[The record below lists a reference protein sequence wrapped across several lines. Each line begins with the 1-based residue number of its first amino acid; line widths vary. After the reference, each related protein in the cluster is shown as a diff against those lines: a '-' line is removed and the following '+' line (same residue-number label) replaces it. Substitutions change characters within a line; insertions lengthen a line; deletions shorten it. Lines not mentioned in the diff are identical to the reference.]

1 MARQVDVAVIGA
13 GPAGLAAAISA
24 REQGAENVLIIE
36 RAEQLGGLLPQCIH
50 NGFGLIYFDED
61 MTGPEYEKA
70 FVEKAMDLGIETQ
83 LETMVIDMDG
93 KRGITA
99 VSRRHGYMKFKPGA
113 VVLAMGCRER
123 ARGAVGIPGTRP
135 AGVLT
140 AGTCQRFVNI
150 EGYMPGSRYVVLGSG
165 DIGMIMARRLTLEG
179 AKVEAVVEI
188 MPWPGGLIRN
198 EVQCLHDFGIPLLLE
213 HTVTFIHGEDRVQGV
228 DVSRVDP
235 QSRLPVAGSERY
247 FACDCLLVSAG
258 LIPENELSRKAGVE
272 LDAVTGGPVVD
283 QNRQTSVPGIF
294 AGGNVVQV
302 HDLVDWVSR
311 EAELAGRSAAAF
323 ADKGKLKPAKA
334 VNVIPGEN
342 IKYVAPQFISGKDDV
357 TVHMRVTRPGL
368 QATVKVGGVLRKRF
382 RSVRP
387 SEMIVLELKGEKL
400 KEAGLKG
407 ELVVDCDIK
416 ESG

>member
-1 MARQVDVAVIGA
+1 MASRIDVAVIGA
-13 GPAGLAAAISA
+13 GPAGLAAAIAA
-24 REQGAENVLIIE
+24 REQGAEKVLIIE

-50 NGFGLIYFDED
+50 NGFGLLYFKQD

-70 FVEKAMDLGIETQ
+70 FIEKALDLGVEAQ
-83 LETMVIDMDG
+83 LETMVIDLDAE
-93 KRGITA
+93 RGITA
-99 VSRRHGYMKFKPGA
+99 VSRKHGYMKLKPGA

-123 ARGAVGIPGTRP
+123 SRGAVGIPGTRP

-150 EGYMPGSRYVVLGSG
+150 EGYMPGKRYVVLGSG

-188 MPWPGGLIRN
+188 MPWAGGLIRN

-213 HTVTFIHGEDRVQGV
+213 HTVTFVHGEERVEGV
-228 DVSRVDP
+228 TVSKVDAE
-235 QSRLPVAGSERY
+235 RRPVAGTER
-247 FACDCLLVSAG
+247 FFPCDCLLVSAG

-283 QNRQTSVPGIF
+283 QDRQTSVPGIF

-302 HDLVDWVSR
+302 HDLVDWVSW
-311 EAELAGRSAAAF
+311 EAEAAGRSAAVF
-323 ADKGKLKPAKA
+323 AAKGKKKA
-334 VNVIPGEN
+334 AGGIKVVPGEN
-342 IKYVAPQFISGKDDV
+342 VRYVVPQTISGKDDV
-357 TVHMRVTRPGL
+357 TLHMRVARPGL
-368 QATVKVGGVLRKRF
+368 KATVKVGGVLSKRF

-387 SEMIVLELKGEKL
+387 SEMIVLDLDGSRL
-400 KEAGLKG
+400 KEVGIEG
-407 ELVVDCDIK
+407 ELVVGCDIR
-416 ESG
+416 EGG